1 MVQTLQK
8 GDQNNHDKMKIP
20 KITIKQEAFCNRYI
34 ETGNA
39 CEAYKMSYNSQRM
52 KNSTVN
58 RKAQELLANGII
70 TARIKELQEEV
81 KQKSVIT
88 KDRILNELGAILDA
102 NIKDYVYFDGSS
114 LAFKSFDDLTEKQ
127 LKAIE
132 SIKQGKNGIELK
144 LHGKSWT
151 IERICKMLGY
161 DKPTVLDIRNALV
174 EIDTGM
180 DN

>member
-1 MVQTLQK
+1 
-8 GDQNNHDKMKIP
+8 MKTP
-20 KITIKQEAFCNRYI
+20 KLTIKQESFCNNYI

-39 CEAYKMSYNSQRM
+39 CEAYKMSYNAKRM

-58 RKAQELLANGII
+58 RRAQELLANGII
-70 TARIKELQEEV
+70 TARIGALQTEQKE
-81 KQKSVIT
+81 KSDIT
-88 KDRILNELGAILDA
+88 KEKILSELGAILNA
-102 NIKDYVYFDGSS
+102 NIKDYVEFDGTTIK
-114 LAFKSFDDLTEKQ
+114 FKSFEDLSEKQ

-161 DKPTVLDIRNALV
+161 DKPTVLDIRNALI
-174 EIDTGM
+174 EIDTGL
-180 DN
+180 DD